1 MFANN
6 EHWVTLNWKEMLPNP
21 SNAMPKKQGVQNR
34 DKKEIEISCLI
45 PLFYSK
51 IQTSIGLSS
60 LETTNNKH

>member
-34 DKKEIEISCLI
+34 DKKENRNQLS
-45 PLFYSK
+45 YSPV
-51 IQTSIGLSS
+51 L
-60 LETTNNKH
+60 L